1 MNSVPKPPT
10 SRDKVRAHRERLR
23 AQGLKPL
30 QLWVPDVNAA
40 GFASAARRQSRA
52 VATSADESDE
62 QAFVDAISM
71 GALWDEPEALTLP
84 AATNAK
90 QTKRKARK

>member
-30 QLWVPDVNAA
+30 QLWVPDVTAA

-52 VATSADESDE
+52 VAASPNEMDD
-62 QAFVDAISM
+62 QAFVDAI
-71 GALWDEPEALTLP
+71 GIALLWDDSEARARPEP
-84 AATNAK
+84 K
-90 QTKRKARK
+90 STKPKKPRARP